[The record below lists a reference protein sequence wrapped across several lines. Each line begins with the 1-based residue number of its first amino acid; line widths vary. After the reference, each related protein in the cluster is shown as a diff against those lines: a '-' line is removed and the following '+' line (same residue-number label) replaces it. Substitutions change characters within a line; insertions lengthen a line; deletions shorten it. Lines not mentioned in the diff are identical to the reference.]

1 MPYDRLSIYGFGV
14 DYPKDWRVEL
24 KPESDRNRGNVVFHS
39 PTRDNMFVSWEI
51 LERVK
56 KRYTSLAEQVN
67 DVLENI
73 KKSRGVKSVEVMER
87 KELEINGH
95 TGVFT
100 HSKVTSIK
108 AFFFLRKRVILQEL
122 WSLHVYCEQT
132 ARFFALYGS
141 SSSDERSLEQADIFK
156 HMQKTFRCHAE

>member
-1 MPYDRLSIYGFGV
+1 MQYDCLSIYGFGV
-14 DYPKDWRVEL
+14 DYPKDWRVGL
-24 KPESDRNRGNVVFHS
+24 KPESDRNRGNLVFHS

-100 HSKVTSIK
+100 HVKVTSIQ
-108 AFFFLRKRVILQEL
+108 AFFLKKRVILQEL

>member
-1 MPYDRLSIYGFGV
+1 MQYDCLSIYGFEVG
-14 DYPKDWRVEL
+14 YPQGWRVEL
-24 KPESDRNRGNVVFHS
+24 KPESDRKRGNLVFHS

-56 KRYTSLAEQVN
+56 KRYTSLSEQVD
-67 DVLENI
+67 DVLEKI

-95 TGVFT
+95 MGVFT
-100 HSKVTSIK
+100 HLKATSIHGL
-108 AFFFLRKRVILQEL
+108 FLRKRVTLQEL

-132 ARFFALYGS
+132 ARFFAVYGS
-141 SSSDERSLEQADIFK
+141 SSSNQRSPEQADIFK
-156 HMQKTFRCHAE
+156 HMQKTFKCHAE

>member
-1 MPYDRLSIYGFGV
+1 MQHDCLSIYGFGV

-24 KPESDRNRGNVVFHS
+24 KPESDRNRGNLVFHS

-100 HSKVTSIK
+100 HLKVTSIQG
-108 AFFFLRKRVILQEL
+108 FFLKKRVILQEI

-141 SSSDERSLEQADIFK
+141 SSSDERSLEQADTFK